1 MEIQDSAIKAYDC
14 MLSFLNM
21 KSRNAS
27 LDISNYIQ
35 VLERHDHLIKSVIQS
50 LSAHAL
56 EQKHLMIDVSMP
68 VSDLDR
74 VFLGFMSSSQFFCH
88 HQAFITLFCFFKHFL
103 AYLIGLE
110 KSTQG
115 TVVIDKSDLEMFNT
129 VFQKFFWAVKAVVEP
144 PEKAAHLSDSSSNS
158 SCVIC

>member
-1 MEIQDSAIKAYDC
+1 

-74 VFLGFMSSSQFFCH
+74 VFLGFISCPQFFYY

-103 AYLIGLE
+103 AYLVGLE
-110 KSTQG
+110 KNTREAA
-115 TVVIDKSDLEMFNT
+115 VINKGDMEMFNA
-129 VFQKFFWAVKAVVEP
+129 VFQKFFWAVKVVVEP
-144 PEKAAHLSDSSSNS
+144 PVKPAYFSDASNNS